1 MKILI
6 VNDGRTSIN
15 AEAIERTEV
24 NPRYIDGKA
33 RVLLYVHT
41 KNDDDFI
48 CAGRYEKAENAA
60 AAFDILNQFLG
71 SDKSG
76 ILDILTDQKV
86 EKAKISLLR

>member
-41 KNDDDFI
+41 KNED
-48 CAGRYEKAENAA
+48 R
-60 AAFDILNQFLG
+60 
-71 SDKSG
+71 KS
-76 ILDILTDQKV
+76 V
-86 EKAKISLLR
+86 V

>member
-24 NPRYIDGKA
+24 NPGYIDGKA

-41 KNDDDFI
+41 KNDDNFI
-48 CAGRYEKAENAA
+48 CAGRYEKAENA

-86 EKAKISLLR
+86 EKAKIPLLR